1 MKYLL
6 YISLFISTI
15 YGFTEFKP
23 SCCNNHVTLL
33 ISQDLPLKNHK
44 KVEKFYKN
52 RVTKIAW
59 DEKDFDDFISLA
71 RDGAINY
78 LFLDYHQDEI
88 EDLMNRMRFET
99 KIEQKFIRARID
111 ILATDGFFSFAK
123 DLSVGFIDKDKF
135 QSLLKESEIPLV
147 WEKKSKLYYYGD
159 DLKLALKSNLLK
171 VLLHQYLPITD
182 EYKLL
187 VQEYH
192 RYQKMKLPKID
203 YGKLMR
209 VGDYGY
215 RATQLKAYL
224 YESDDLK
231 DVDKSY
237 MEFPTFDK
245 KLSEALKSFQKRHYI
260 KVTGELDR
268 VTVLYLNKSAKQT
281 SEFIKLN
288 IERHKF
294 LPRIY
299 DREYI
304 LINIPEFSL
313 KYFKEKALVDDI
325 FIVVGREDRP
335 TPIFSDKLEYIVL
348 NPSWIVPQSLVR
360 RDYLPGLLENPN
372 YLEEEQIHIHTKPSR
387 HSREINPQDID
398 WEQYTDE
405 DKKIPNYFMQYP
417 GEHNALGKMKF
428 IFPNKY
434 NVYLHDTNSKS
445 LTTLKY
451 RLYSSGCIR
460 LSKPYD
466 LLYIL
471 SQYTNYSNDE
481 LIELLSSEKTVNVP
495 LKKHIPIHIRYHTV
509 FIDKESKLA
518 FRKDFY
524 GIDAIQLEALTHN

>member
-1 MKYLL
+1 MKFFII
-6 YISLFISTI
+6 ISLFVCSV
-15 YGFTEFKP
+15 YGFVEFKP
-23 SCCNNHVTLL
+23 SCCNNHISLI
-33 ISQDLPLKNHK
+33 ISQDLPLKNHH
-44 KVEKFYKN
+44 KVEQFYKN
-52 RVTKIAW
+52 RDIKLAW
-59 DEKDFDDFISLA
+59 DKKDLNDFLKST
-71 RDGAINY
+71 RDGALNY

-88 EDLMNRMRFET
+88 ETLMSTMDYEN
-99 KIEQKFIRARID
+99 IADQKFIRSRID
-111 ILATDGFFSFAK
+111 ILATDGFFSYAK

-135 QSLLKESEIPLV
+135 QELLKESEIPLV
-147 WEKKSKLYYYGD
+147 WEKKSKIYYYSA

-171 VLLHQYLPITD
+171 VLLHQYLPIAD

-192 RYQKMKLPKID
+192 RYSKMKLPKID

-215 RATQLKAYL
+215 RATQLKTYL

-231 DVDKSY
+231 DVDKRY

-245 KLSEALKSFQKRHYI
+245 KLSLALKSFQKRHYI
-260 KVTGELDR
+260 KATGELDR
-268 VTVLYLNKSAKQT
+268 VSVLYLNKSAKQT
-281 SEFIKLN
+281 SELIKLN
-288 IERHKF
+288 IERHKL

-313 KYFKEKALVDDI
+313 KYFKDKALVDDI

-360 RDYLPGLLENPN
+360 RDYLPGLLKDPN
-372 YLEEEQIHIHTKPSR
+372 YLQEEQIHIHTKPSR
-387 HSREINPQDID
+387 YSKEIDPLNVD
-398 WEQYTDE
+398 WEKYIDE
-405 DKKIPNYFMQYP
+405 DRRIPNYFMQYP

-460 LSKPYD
+460 LAKPYE
-466 LLYIL
+466 LLHIL
-471 SQYTNYSNDE
+471 SQYTSYSSDKLTE
-481 LIELLSSEKTVNVP
+481 LVSGEKTINVP

-509 FIDKESKLA
+509 FIDKDSKLS

-524 GIDAIQLEALTHN
+524 GIDALQLESMR